1 MTFRIVPVICGL
13 ALVLAGALGLKAGG
27 EAIIAQYAQA
37 EATASTE
44 RDGVDEELA
53 LAAAGADTGP
63 EVEPVSG
70 FENAPNQAPKAVA
83 ENGRVVEAPPVEQG
97 GYERIAPRAPLS
109 SLGVARP
116 PKPKAT
122 PMPETWKYT
131 RLFNPVATSAGI
143 VEAQGYRVA
152 LAGVE
157 PLPVDEQCA
166 WQGVNWPCGARARTA
181 FRAWLRA
188 RAVQCKV
195 PPDPERDLI
204 TAACQIGKED
214 VAEWLVT
221 SGWVRALANGPYAGM
236 GKKAEDSNKGIFGAP
251 PKRVTTIWTPPLSV
265 MDASTEGAG
274 ETEPPALAEPS
285 AVFPPAP
292 EPPQ

>member
-97 GYERIAPRAPLS
+97 EYERIAPRAPLS
-109 SLGVARP
+109 NLSVAPP
-116 PKPKAT
+116 PKPKVAS
-122 PMPETWKYT
+122 MPGSWRYT
-131 RLFNPVATSAGI
+131 RLFNPVAISAGI

-152 LAGVE
+152 LAGIE

-195 PPDPERDLI
+195 PPDPERNLVI
-204 TAACQIGKED
+204 TGCQIGKED
-214 VAEWLVT
+214 VAEWLVS
-221 SGWVRALANGPYAGM
+221 SGWVRALANGPYAEM
-236 GKKAEDSNKGIFGAP
+236 GKKAEDRKNGIFGAP
-251 PKRVTTIWTPPLSV
+251 PKRVTTIWTPPLAAAEAL
-265 MDASTEGAG
+265 DGTESPAT
-274 ETEPPALAEPS
+274 TEPSTA
-285 AVFPPAP
+285 FPPAP